1 MKKKIFFQTI
11 PSILLVFL
19 PISLI
24 TGPFLPDL
32 SISVMAIIFLLRCLV
47 YKDYSYFNN
56 YFFKYFLIFYL
67 VCLFSSLIS
76 DFKLISSLKSFLY
89 IRFGLFFLSV
99 WNLISTNKKILKYI
113 FFSLLI
119 SFLVL
124 VLDGFFQYIF
134 DKNIIGI
141 KKHPTRLS
149 GFFGDEL
156 ILGSYLS
163 RFLPILI
170 GLHFLNKYKIKNIYN
185 KLFYLL
191 AILSIVLIYLTGERA
206 AFLLSIMSIIYLIV
220 MINKFSKNFLNIL
233 IISLILIFIANI
245 QNPNIK
251 QRMVDYTRYQLEI
264 ESGKSNGPNIYKGHF
279 LIAKDLFKE
288 NPILGVG
295 PKNFSMHCNNN
306 IKYQSL
312 PYICTTHPH
321 NIYIQLLAETGIV
334 GTLLIFLLFLILTY
348 YSIKHIFFRIFKKI
362 EIFNFTQ
369 ICILSS
375 FLITLWPFI
384 TTGSFFNNYLN
395 IIFFFPIGIFI
406 SIRES

>member
-306 IKYQSL
+306 IKYQ
-312 PYICTTHPH
+312 
-321 NIYIQLLAETGIV
+321 
-334 GTLLIFLLFLILTY
+334 
-348 YSIKHIFFRIFKKI
+348 
-362 EIFNFTQ
+362 
-369 ICILSS
+369 
-375 FLITLWPFI
+375 
-384 TTGSFFNNYLN
+384 
-395 IIFFFPIGIFI
+395 
-406 SIRES
+406 

>member
-32 SISVMAIIFLLRCLV
+32 SISVMAIIFLLRCIV

-141 KKHPTRLS
+141 EKHSTRLS

-170 GLHFLNKYKIKNIYN
+170 GLYFLNKYKTKNIYN

-220 MINKFSKNFLNIL
+220 MINKFSKNFLNII

-251 QRMVDYTRYQLEI
+251 QRMVDYTSYQLEI
-264 ESGKSNGPNIYKGHF
+264 ELGKSNGPNIYKGHF

-375 FLITLWPFI
+375 FLITLWPFV

>member
-1 MKKKIFFQTI
+1 
-11 PSILLVFL
+11 
-19 PISLI
+19 
-24 TGPFLPDL
+24 
-32 SISVMAIIFLLRCLV
+32 
-47 YKDYSYFNN
+47 
-56 YFFKYFLIFYL
+56 
-67 VCLFSSLIS
+67 
-76 DFKLISSLKSFLY
+76 
-89 IRFGLFFLSV
+89 
-99 WNLISTNKKILKYI
+99 
-113 FFSLLI
+113 
-119 SFLVL
+119 
-124 VLDGFFQYIF
+124 
-134 DKNIIGI
+134 
-141 KKHPTRLS
+141 
-149 GFFGDEL
+149 
-156 ILGSYLS
+156 
-163 RFLPILI
+163 
-170 GLHFLNKYKIKNIYN
+170 
-185 KLFYLL
+185 
-191 AILSIVLIYLTGERA
+191 
-206 AFLLSIMSIIYLIV
+206 
-220 MINKFSKNFLNIL
+220 
-233 IISLILIFIANI
+233 
-245 QNPNIK
+245 
-251 QRMVDYTRYQLEI
+251 MVDYTRYQLEI

>member
-141 KKHPTRLS
+141 EKHSTRLS
-149 GFFGDEL
+149 SFFGDEL

-170 GLHFLNKYKIKNIYN
+170 GLYFLNKYKTKNIYN